1 MHLKTLFLGMV
12 HRLYE
17 TAEGSMVHTII
28 QMPVVGD
35 QEGRAVIWKT
45 GNFGVGHQLIQ
56 VSFKIE

>member
-1 MHLKTLFLGMV
+1 MV